1 MKTMSVLPASR
12 LLSVSKR
19 TLWRKRRRLSA
30 GLCAT
35 VWLSGCGALL
45 SNDEFGLSWS
55 GKPLAQ
61 LTQAWGQPA
70 EQKNQADG
78 STEVRYD
85 MKESRCTYWFTADKA
100 GKIVTYRY
108 EVGQWGSCKP
118 V

>member
-1 MKTMSVLPASR
+1 MKPMPSPLTSRYLP
-12 LLSVSKR
+12 VTDR
-19 TLWRKRRRLSA
+19 TLWRKRRRLTA

-35 VWLSGCGALL
+35 VWLSGCGVFL
-45 SNDEFGLSWS
+45 SNDEFGMSWS

-70 EQKNQADG
+70 TLDVQADG

-85 MKESRCTYWFTADKA
+85 LKEARCTYWFTADKA
-100 GKIVTYRY
+100 GKIVAYRY
-108 EVGQWGSCKP
+108 QLGQWGSCKP